1 MGYNWIFASEPPRLG
16 WLTAYDQ
23 TKLENLQ
30 EINIDIVQ
38 DKNNDHNLSSQ
49 CCSRF
54 KTLQNSL
61 ECSQLHKLGKRC
73 ERYWKQPIFIAS

>member
-1 MGYNWIFASEPPRLG
+1 MDGVQLDICIINPRLG

-38 DKNNDHNLSSQ
+38 DRNNDHNLD
-49 CCSRF
+49 
-54 KTLQNSL
+54 LL
-61 ECSQLHKLGKRC
+61 
-73 ERYWKQPIFIAS
+73 FIY